1 MIITGLGFRTCI
13 IRQIRILQR
22 ALWEKHMNIEGIKME
37 NSYKY
42 FKNTDCKY
50 FPCHKGLSDDFNC
63 LFCYC
68 PMYSMPNC
76 PGSKT
81 YIEKNG
87 KKIKVCTDCTFP
99 HRPENYDKII
109 QILIRNNNN
118 WFMDFSRSDVP
129 NLWVWQFRCGCFE
142 SFFWYSQRL
151 WLMIY
156 EIEVSEQADSDLR
169 GIFEWL

>member
-1 MIITGLGFRTCI
+1 
-13 IRQIRILQR
+13 
-22 ALWEKHMNIEGIKME
+22 ME
-37 NSYKY
+37 NSYRY

-142 SFFWYSQRL
+142 SLFWYSQRL

-156 EIEVSEQADSDLR
+156 EIEVSEQADSDFR

>member
-1 MIITGLGFRTCI
+1 
-13 IRQIRILQR
+13 
-22 ALWEKHMNIEGIKME
+22 ME

-42 FKNTDCKY
+42 FKNKNCKY

-118 WFMDFSRSDVP
+118 WFMDFRRSDVP

-142 SFFWYSQRL
+142 SLFWYSQRL

>member
-1 MIITGLGFRTCI
+1 M
-13 IRQIRILQR
+13 
-22 ALWEKHMNIEGIKME
+22 KGIKME

-142 SFFWYSQRL
+142 SLFWYSQRL

-169 GIFEWL
+169 GIFECL

>member
-1 MIITGLGFRTCI
+1 
-13 IRQIRILQR
+13 
-22 ALWEKHMNIEGIKME
+22 ME

-68 PMYSMPNC
+68 P
-76 PGSKT
+76 
-81 YIEKNG
+81 IEKNG

-109 QILIRNNNN
+109 QILISNNNN
-118 WFMDFSRSDVP
+118 
-129 NLWVWQFRCGCFE
+129 
-142 SFFWYSQRL
+142 
-151 WLMIY
+151 
-156 EIEVSEQADSDLR
+156 
-169 GIFEWL
+169 

>member
-1 MIITGLGFRTCI
+1 
-13 IRQIRILQR
+13 
-22 ALWEKHMNIEGIKME
+22 ME

-50 FPCHKGLSDDFNC
+50 FPCHKGLSDDLIVCFVIVLC
-63 LFCYC
+63 IVCQ
-68 PMYSMPNC
+68 NC

-109 QILIRNNNN
+109 QILVRNNNN
-118 WFMDFSRSDVP
+118 
-129 NLWVWQFRCGCFE
+129 
-142 SFFWYSQRL
+142 
-151 WLMIY
+151 
-156 EIEVSEQADSDLR
+156 
-169 GIFEWL
+169 

>member
-1 MIITGLGFRTCI
+1 
-13 IRQIRILQR
+13 
-22 ALWEKHMNIEGIKME
+22 ME

-142 SFFWYSQRL
+142 SLFWYSQRL

-169 GIFEWL
+169 GIFECL

>member
-42 FKNTDCKY
+42 FKNKDCKY
-50 FPCHKGLSDDFNC
+50 FPCHKGLSDEFNC

-118 WFMDFSRSDVP
+118 WISALSEVEFNEELEKGYADMQAGRTKNAKKAFSDIRKDYG
-129 NLWVWQFRCGCFE
+129 LW
-142 SFFWYSQRL
+142 Y
-151 WLMIY
+151 MK
-156 EIEVSEQADSDLR
+156 
-169 GIFEWL
+169 

>member
-1 MIITGLGFRTCI
+1 
-13 IRQIRILQR
+13 
-22 ALWEKHMNIEGIKME
+22 ME

-42 FKNTDCKY
+42 FKNKNCKY
-50 FPCHKGLSDDFNC
+50 FPCHKGLSDEFNC

-142 SFFWYSQRL
+142 SLFWYSQRL